1 MEDIQGQEVEQTPE
15 VSEGK
20 KVKEKLSPEELNR
33 RKHEGQLRAK
43 AAREAAGLPFKATAE
58 EHEMRINFIH
68 QLLRT
73 GHTPGQ
79 IEQELQKEYLLSK
92 DRCGELIR
100 EARQALVAKWDA
112 VSREELAATFMDRFD
127 LAYHK
132 GLELNQVGAAIGAL
146 QAQARM
152 VGIDVPGGSYSRK
165 KNKRS
170 T

>member
-1 MEDIQGQEVEQTPE
+1 MDDIQGQEEQQTPE
-15 VSEGK
+15 VHKEGVKQKLPKEELERRKQEGK
-20 KVKEKLSPEELNR
+20 M
-33 RKHEGQLRAK
+33 RAK
-43 AAREAAGLPFKATAE
+43 AAREAAGLPYKATAE
-58 EHEMRINFIH
+58 EKEARINFIH

-79 IEQELQKEYLLSK
+79 IEQELKKEYLLGK
-92 DRCGELIR
+92 DRCLELIR

-127 LAYHK
+127 LAYHR

>member
-1 MEDIQGQEVEQTPE
+1 MEDIQGQEEHQTPE
-15 VSEGK
+15 VQAQKKGK
-20 KVKEKLSPEELNR
+20 ISKEEHDR
-33 RKHEGQLRAK
+33 RKAEGIRRAK
-43 AAREAAGLPFKATAE
+43 AAREAAGLGWRATAE
-58 EHEMRINFIH
+58 EHESRINFIH

-79 IEQELQKEYLLSK
+79 IEEELKKEYMLGK
-92 DRCGELIR
+92 DRCAQLIS
-100 EARQALVAKWDA
+100 EARRALVAKWDA